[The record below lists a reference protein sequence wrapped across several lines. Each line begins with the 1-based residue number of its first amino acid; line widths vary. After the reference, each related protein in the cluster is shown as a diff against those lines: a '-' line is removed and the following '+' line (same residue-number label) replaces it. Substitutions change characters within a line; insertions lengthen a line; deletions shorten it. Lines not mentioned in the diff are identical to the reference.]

1 MKAANDVLLTAN
13 LSGQAGSYLEDSV
26 HKGGT
31 SYNAD
36 EFYIGKLTT
45 EEMVAKDTKEGRV
58 NKYVLKAMA
67 DPRSLPVME
76 QARFENMKRS
86 EEAMK

>member
-1 MKAANDVLLTAN
+1 M
-13 LSGQAGSYLEDSV
+13 EDSV
-26 HKGGT
+26 HKGDT
-31 SYNAD
+31 SYNVD
-36 EFYIGKLTT
+36 EFFIGKETT
-45 EEMVAKDTKEGRV
+45 DEMVAKDTKEGRV

-86 EEAMK
+86 EETMKQLRKQYMR